1 MESTKQLRDLL
12 NLYFQ
17 EPIRIRRGR
26 GGGVDKEE
34 EELQQRKLLTL
45 EVLRASGPPETQEEA
60 EQEEAEEAE
69 EAEEV
74 EQEEQ
79 EEVEE

>member
-1 MESTKQLRDLL
+1 M
-12 NLYFQ
+12 
-17 EPIRIRRGR
+17 
-26 GGGVDKEE
+26 DKEE

-69 EAEEV
+69 EAE
-74 EQEEQ
+74 QEEQ